1 MLGLALIA
9 PELITITITD
19 KWQASVRILLAM
31 RLGSRYPYQQ
41 PIFEHDYQPGTV
53 PSLHVEYGC
62 TRHSPDIGPH
72 IHEPLRH
79 LRHAG
84 HLYDNQCHVAGNM
97 ERLCTKKH
105 RTPIFRDA
113 ERPVAIPHGS
123 NRNNNGD
130 LRVDPNIA
138 NPYMSL
144 ACKTALAV
152 LLLCNHHVGR
162 KIGYF

>member
-1 MLGLALIA
+1 MAGQRTHPSA
-9 PELITITITD
+9 
-19 KWQASVRILLAM
+19 AM

-130 LRVDPNIA
+130 LRVDPKHYQ
-138 NPYMSL
+138 PLHVPRMQ
-144 ACKTALAV
+144 TALAI
-152 LLLCNHHVGR
+152 LLYATIMWAGKSVIFKESIRYILKR
-162 KIGYF
+162 ESK